1 MSAFFVDG
9 LHLPWDL
16 LEDNPAL
23 LDTVTL
29 GVYVRLLLSAQH
41 KNVYLYWRGSSREVR
56 RGEVLLSVRKGA
68 KAAGI
73 SKVKLCR
80 ALERLQA
87 MGLISKVAFGGG
99 NKVGTKIRILRFD
112 QHFVVAHN
120 PPEGATIQ

>member
-16 LEDNPAL
+16 LEDYPAF

-41 KNVYLYWRGSSREVR
+41 KDTYLYWRGNSHQVR
-56 RGEVLLSVRKGA
+56 RGEVLLSVRKGT

-73 SKVKLCR
+73 SKAKLCR

-99 NKVGTKIRILRFD
+99 NKAGTKIRVLRFD